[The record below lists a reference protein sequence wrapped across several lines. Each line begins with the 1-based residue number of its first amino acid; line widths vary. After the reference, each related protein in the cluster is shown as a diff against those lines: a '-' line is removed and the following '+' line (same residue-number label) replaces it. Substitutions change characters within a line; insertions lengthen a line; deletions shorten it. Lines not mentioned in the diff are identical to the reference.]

1 MVDHTAQRSRKA
13 RELWP
18 QSDVLRLGMNW
29 SEEDLDK
36 PQILIDD
43 AWGESHPC
51 SVHLNT
57 LSQEVAIGVWEA
69 GYRPANFMSPISVT
83 DGLKGMKG

>member
-57 LSQEVAIGVWEA
+57 LPRGCHRSLGKGISPG
-69 GYRPANFMSPISVT
+69 PISCHRY
-83 DGLKGMKG
+83 L